1 MFIYNVTTK
10 VAAAIQEPWLI
21 WLKEQHLID
30 MMATACFSDATIL
43 QLLEIDDEEGP
54 TYAIQYKVE
63 SKSLY
68 NRFVEKYAGGMRQK
82 AFDKWGNQFI
92 AFHSFMQVV
101 D

>member
-10 VAAAIQEPWLI
+10 VAAPIEAPWLV
-21 WLKEQHLID
+21 WLQGQHIPD
-30 MMATACFSDATIL
+30 MMATECFSDATIL
-43 QLLEIDDEEGP
+43 QLLEIDDDEGP
-54 TYAIQYKVE
+54 TFAIQYKVE
-63 SKSLY
+63 SKALY
-68 NRFVEKYAGGMRQK
+68 NRFIEKHTATMRQK